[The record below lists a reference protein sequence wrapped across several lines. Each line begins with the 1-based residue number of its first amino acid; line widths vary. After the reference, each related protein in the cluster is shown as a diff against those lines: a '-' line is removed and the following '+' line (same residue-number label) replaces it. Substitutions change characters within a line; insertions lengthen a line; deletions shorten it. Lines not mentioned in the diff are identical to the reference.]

1 TQTRRRGQTSGKTPE
16 IVARIEKLMEPE
28 MAADPITG
36 LKWTRRTTA
45 KIAAKLKAFGID
57 LSSKTVARLLK
68 QLGFPLR
75 VNQQKVARTVNVSPQ
90 ERDAQFSHIAELREL
105 CAAGHVPVISVD
117 TKLRNHNALNQNDD
131 NFDRTESSSA
141 PR

>member
-1 TQTRRRGQTSGKTPE
+1 
-16 IVARIEKLMEPE
+16 MEPE

-75 VNQQKVARTVNVSPQ
+75 VNQQKVARNVNVSPQ